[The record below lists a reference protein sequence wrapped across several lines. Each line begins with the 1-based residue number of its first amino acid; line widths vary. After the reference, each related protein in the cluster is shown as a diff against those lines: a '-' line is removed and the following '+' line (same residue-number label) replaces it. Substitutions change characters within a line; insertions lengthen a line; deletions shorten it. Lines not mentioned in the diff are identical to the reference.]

1 MKELNRLVV
10 EEGKIINKE
19 LFKKYFGFQDLID
32 MQRELYKI
40 TDKNTG
46 LVNVIKNGLI
56 DLRNKIEEMSED
68 GIENERLYD
77 IVNMIY

>member
-10 EEGKIINKE
+10 EKGKIINKE
-19 LFKKYFGFQDLID
+19 LFKKYFRFQDLID

-46 LVNVIKNGLI
+46 VVNVIKNGLI

>member
-1 MKELNRLVV
+1 
-10 EEGKIINKE
+10 
-19 LFKKYFGFQDLID
+19 

>member
-10 EEGKIINKE
+10 EKGQIINKK
-19 LFKKYFGFQDLID
+19 LFKKYFGFQDLTD
-32 MQRELYKI
+32 MQRELYKN
-40 TDKNTG
+40 TDKNTVI
-46 LVNVIKNGLI
+46 VNVIKNGLG

-68 GIENERLYD
+68 GAENKRLYD

>member
-1 MKELNRLVV
+1 MKQLNRLVV
-10 EEGKIINKE
+10 EKGKIINKE
-19 LFKKYFGFQDLID
+19 LFTKYFGFQDLID

>member
-10 EEGKIINKE
+10 EKGKIINKK
-19 LFKKYFGFQDLID
+19 LFKKYFGFQDLTD
-32 MQRELYKI
+32 MQRELYKN

-46 LVNVIKNGLI
+46 IVNVIKNGLS

-68 GIENERLYD
+68 GVENKRLYD